1 MDKIWYCRLIIE
13 IMEFVVKRIEN
24 VSICIDYYSMIFVI
38 FCMFVFMIMLMQL
51 LFEVSML
58 EMKYKIWDLIMQ
70 NFERENVNFKDKL
83 DVEKKKI
90 RV

>member
-1 MDKIWYCRLIIE
+1 
-13 IMEFVVKRIEN
+13 
-24 VSICIDYYSMIFVI
+24 
-38 FCMFVFMIMLMQL
+38 MFVFMIMLMQL

-58 EMKYKIWDLIMQ
+58 EMKYKIWDLNMQ

>member
-1 MDKIWYCRLIIE
+1 
-13 IMEFVVKRIEN
+13 
-24 VSICIDYYSMIFVI
+24 
-38 FCMFVFMIMLMQL
+38 MFVFMIMLMQL

-83 DVEKKKI
+83 DGEKKKI

>member
-1 MDKIWYCRLIIE
+1 
-13 IMEFVVKRIEN
+13 
-24 VSICIDYYSMIFVI
+24 
-38 FCMFVFMIMLMQL
+38 MFVFMIMLMQL

-70 NFERENVNFKDKL
+70 NFVRENVNFKDKL

>member
-1 MDKIWYCRLIIE
+1 
-13 IMEFVVKRIEN
+13 
-24 VSICIDYYSMIFVI
+24 
-38 FCMFVFMIMLMQL
+38 MFVFMIMLMQL

-83 DVEKKKI
+83 EVEKKKI

>member
-1 MDKIWYCRLIIE
+1 
-13 IMEFVVKRIEN
+13 
-24 VSICIDYYSMIFVI
+24 
-38 FCMFVFMIMLMQL
+38 MFVFMIMLMQL

>member
-1 MDKIWYCRLIIE
+1 
-13 IMEFVVKRIEN
+13 
-24 VSICIDYYSMIFVI
+24 
-38 FCMFVFMIMLMQL
+38 MFVFMIMLMQL

-58 EMKYKIWDLIMQ
+58 KMKYKIWDLIMQ